1 MDSFFGIVEVE
12 SGTGGFGEVFGS
24 LRKGSGWML
33 AYPVIDM
40 QKTGLRLKRECEAR
54 HVTIPEIRE
63 FLGLAAAQSI
73 YGWFQGKA
81 LPSLDN
87 FYALSCYL
95 GLRMEDLV
103 VPRGDAAEILY
114 RGTEGG
120 TACGLRIRMLA
131 YLTVCF
137 EADVPAKR

>member
-1 MDSFFGIVEVE
+1 MAVRRAKAEKGEEHGLLDSFFGIVEVE

-95 GLRMEDLV
+95 GLRMCPGETLRKFYTGARKGVRRADC
-103 VPRGDAAEILY
+103 ES
-114 RGTEGG
+114 
-120 TACGLRIRMLA
+120 ACWPI
-131 YLTVCF
+131 
-137 EADVPAKR
+137 